1 VVRWTRHEAVAR
13 ARSVSIEGARRHFL
27 QKPLTWVG
35 FGAAAVVLAVAG
47 LFGGLEER
55 SDAATVPPVEIGEAV
70 DAGPWRISVERAF
83 TIDELEG
90 EYLTDE
96 EANHFFGLVATVTVI
111 DDRPNQLFARALH
124 LVDVEGLSLDF
135 DGDGLAHPRV
145 LRFDDASP
153 AALNPGVTE
162 QVVYLWEQAK
172 SASVPSEVTIE
183 VLEPNRRRNS
193 LWFTLEWF
201 YEELTPVGAVTVP
214 VEQLPSEVEE

>member
-13 ARSVSIEGARRHFL
+13 ARSVSIEEARRHFL

-35 FGAAAVVLAVAG
+35 FGVAAVLLAVAG

-55 SDAATVPPVEIGEAV
+55 RDAATVPPVAIGEAV

-83 TIDELEG
+83 TIDELDG
-90 EYLTDE
+90 QYLTDD

-111 DDRPNQLFARALH
+111 DVRPHTLFSPAVRLA
-124 LVDVEGLSLDF
+124 DVEGLQLDY
-135 DGDGLAHPRV
+135 DGERIARPVV

-153 AALNPGVTE
+153 PALNPGVTE

-172 SASVPSEVTIE
+172 SAPVPADVTIE
-183 VLEPNRRRNS
+183 VLEPNRRRHS